1 MLAHVLLKHTVLVLG
16 IKGSLG
22 ITLMRTTLMTSR
34 PKDIPR
40 FNGWKVRAI
49 IFVAFTIT
57 KDSSSFSLTPS
68 RKNYLFY
75 LFPNLDAWDMRSK
88 LSKKKINLQIISSFL
103 HYFNPQPNTS
113 KTYMLKNNRHKNI
126 LSLLESAKVSN
137 PKTSK
142 LEVAK
147 DSNSILEVQA

>member
-1 MLAHVLLKHTVLVLG
+1 
-16 IKGSLG
+16 
-22 ITLMRTTLMTSR
+22 
-34 PKDIPR
+34 
-40 FNGWKVRAI
+40 
-49 IFVAFTIT
+49 
-57 KDSSSFSLTPS
+57 
-68 RKNYLFY
+68 
-75 LFPNLDAWDMRSK
+75 MRSK
-88 LSKKKINLQIISSFL
+88 LSKKKSNLQIISSFL